1 MQKKVHRKLNKK
13 DLLVIVLTLYLFIM
27 AFYYCFN
34 LPIKS
39 IVIKGNTNT
48 LDEEIIKL
56 GNINSY
62 NKILG
67 LNTKK
72 VKNDI
77 MENKAITS
85 VKIKKQL
92 NGTLLI
98 NVKEQNILFYNLL
111 NKVYVYENGKTS
123 ENVSNKLGIPTLI
136 NYTPSDI
143 YDNLIKKLNN
153 INIDI
158 LKKVSEIEYSPDIKN
173 EKVIDKNRFL
183 LRMNDGNYVYINLA
197 NMDNLNKYEE
207 IYATLDEKQKGILN
221 LDSTSKGVVFQPFD
235 LIKEKEEKKEA
246 ASVKEED
253 AVPTDLTEEQKY
265 NFSYFATV
273 AGLSQQ
279 IASALYMVMKKMK
292 STDQTS
298 RVGNLIILGAE
309 GSGKSTLG
317 IRFAKTISEEK
328 GEESVKIAK
337 IYAEDFNKKDI
348 PSTVA
353 KIAGG
358 TLIIEEAGDLDDAVV
373 EQLSKAMEFRTDA
386 LLVVLEDE
394 KKYLKELFEKH
405 PDFAE
410 KFTSEIV
417 IPVFTNDELV
427 EFGRTYAYEE
437 DYTID
442 EEAIPTLYDRISE
455 LQEAGRPVTVIDVKE
470 IVDEA
475 IRQSEKIGFR
485 KLSMVLSKKRYDA
498 DDRVIL
504 YEKDFR

>member
-13 DLLVIVLTLYLFIM
+13 ALLVIVLTLYLFIM

-98 NVKEQNILFYNLL
+98 DVKEQNILFYNLL

-123 ENVSNKLGIPTLI
+123 ENVNNKLGIPTLI

-183 LRMNDGNYVYINLA
+183 LRMNDGNYIYINLA

-235 LIKEKEEKKEA
+235 LIKEKEEKKDE
-246 ASVKEED
+246 
-253 AVPTDLTEEQKY
+253 
-265 NFSYFATV
+265 
-273 AGLSQQ
+273 
-279 IASALYMVMKKMK
+279 
-292 STDQTS
+292 
-298 RVGNLIILGAE
+298 
-309 GSGKSTLG
+309 
-317 IRFAKTISEEK
+317 
-328 GEESVKIAK
+328 
-337 IYAEDFNKKDI
+337 
-348 PSTVA
+348 
-353 KIAGG
+353 
-358 TLIIEEAGDLDDAVV
+358 
-373 EQLSKAMEFRTDA
+373 LSK
-386 LLVVLEDE
+386 
-394 KKYLKELFEKH
+394 
-405 PDFAE
+405 
-410 KFTSEIV
+410 
-417 IPVFTNDELV
+417 
-427 EFGRTYAYEE
+427 
-437 DYTID
+437 
-442 EEAIPTLYDRISE
+442 
-455 LQEAGRPVTVIDVKE
+455 
-470 IVDEA
+470 
-475 IRQSEKIGFR
+475 
-485 KLSMVLSKKRYDA
+485 
-498 DDRVIL
+498 
-504 YEKDFR
+504 

>member
-13 DLLVIVLTLYLFIM
+13 ALLVIVLTLYLFIM

-111 NKVYVYENGKTS
+111 NKV
-123 ENVSNKLGIPTLI
+123 
-136 NYTPSDI
+136 
-143 YDNLIKKLNN
+143 
-153 INIDI
+153 
-158 LKKVSEIEYSPDIKN
+158 SEIEYSPDIKN

-183 LRMNDGNYVYINLA
+183 LRMNDGNYIYINLA

-235 LIKEKEEKKEA
+235 LIKEKEEKKDE
-246 ASVKEED
+246 
-253 AVPTDLTEEQKY
+253 
-265 NFSYFATV
+265 
-273 AGLSQQ
+273 
-279 IASALYMVMKKMK
+279 
-292 STDQTS
+292 
-298 RVGNLIILGAE
+298 
-309 GSGKSTLG
+309 
-317 IRFAKTISEEK
+317 
-328 GEESVKIAK
+328 
-337 IYAEDFNKKDI
+337 
-348 PSTVA
+348 
-353 KIAGG
+353 
-358 TLIIEEAGDLDDAVV
+358 
-373 EQLSKAMEFRTDA
+373 LSK
-386 LLVVLEDE
+386 
-394 KKYLKELFEKH
+394 
-405 PDFAE
+405 
-410 KFTSEIV
+410 
-417 IPVFTNDELV
+417 
-427 EFGRTYAYEE
+427 
-437 DYTID
+437 
-442 EEAIPTLYDRISE
+442 
-455 LQEAGRPVTVIDVKE
+455 
-470 IVDEA
+470 
-475 IRQSEKIGFR
+475 
-485 KLSMVLSKKRYDA
+485 
-498 DDRVIL
+498 
-504 YEKDFR
+504 

>member
-13 DLLVIVLTLYLFIM
+13 ALLVIVLTLYLFIM

-98 NVKEQNILFYNLL
+98 DVKEQNILFYNLL

-123 ENVSNKLGIPTLI
+123 ESVRNKLGIPTLI

-207 IYATLDEKQKGILN
+207 IYATLDENQKGILN

-235 LIKEKEEKKEA
+235 LIKEKEE
-246 ASVKEED
+246 
-253 AVPTDLTEEQKY
+253 
-265 NFSYFATV
+265 
-273 AGLSQQ
+273 
-279 IASALYMVMKKMK
+279 
-292 STDQTS
+292 
-298 RVGNLIILGAE
+298 
-309 GSGKSTLG
+309 
-317 IRFAKTISEEK
+317 
-328 GEESVKIAK
+328 
-337 IYAEDFNKKDI
+337 NK
-348 PSTVA
+348 
-353 KIAGG
+353 
-358 TLIIEEAGDLDDAVV
+358 
-373 EQLSKAMEFRTDA
+373 
-386 LLVVLEDE
+386 
-394 KKYLKELFEKH
+394 
-405 PDFAE
+405 
-410 KFTSEIV
+410 
-417 IPVFTNDELV
+417 DEL
-427 EFGRTYAYEE
+427 
-437 DYTID
+437 
-442 EEAIPTLYDRISE
+442 SE
-455 LQEAGRPVTVIDVKE
+455 
-470 IVDEA
+470 
-475 IRQSEKIGFR
+475 
-485 KLSMVLSKKRYDA
+485 
-498 DDRVIL
+498 
-504 YEKDFR
+504 

>member
-13 DLLVIVLTLYLFIM
+13 ALLVIVLTLYLFIM

-56 GNINSY
+56 GSINSY

-98 NVKEQNILFYNLL
+98 DVKEQNILFYNLL

-123 ENVSNKLGIPTLI
+123 ENVSNNLGIPTIL

-183 LRMNDGNYVYINLA
+183 LRMNDGNYIYINLA

-235 LIKEKEEKKEA
+235 LIKEKEEKKDE
-246 ASVKEED
+246 
-253 AVPTDLTEEQKY
+253 
-265 NFSYFATV
+265 
-273 AGLSQQ
+273 
-279 IASALYMVMKKMK
+279 
-292 STDQTS
+292 
-298 RVGNLIILGAE
+298 
-309 GSGKSTLG
+309 
-317 IRFAKTISEEK
+317 
-328 GEESVKIAK
+328 
-337 IYAEDFNKKDI
+337 
-348 PSTVA
+348 
-353 KIAGG
+353 
-358 TLIIEEAGDLDDAVV
+358 
-373 EQLSKAMEFRTDA
+373 LSK
-386 LLVVLEDE
+386 
-394 KKYLKELFEKH
+394 
-405 PDFAE
+405 
-410 KFTSEIV
+410 
-417 IPVFTNDELV
+417 
-427 EFGRTYAYEE
+427 
-437 DYTID
+437 
-442 EEAIPTLYDRISE
+442 
-455 LQEAGRPVTVIDVKE
+455 
-470 IVDEA
+470 
-475 IRQSEKIGFR
+475 
-485 KLSMVLSKKRYDA
+485 
-498 DDRVIL
+498 
-504 YEKDFR
+504 

>member
-13 DLLVIVLTLYLFIM
+13 ALLVIVLTLYLFIM

-67 LNTKK
+67 LNIKK

-98 NVKEQNILFYNLL
+98 DVKEQNILFYNLL
-111 NKVYVYENGKTS
+111 NKVYVYENGKNS

-183 LRMNDGNYVYINLA
+183 LRMNDGNYIYINLA

-235 LIKEKEEKKEA
+235 LIKEKEEKKDE
-246 ASVKEED
+246 
-253 AVPTDLTEEQKY
+253 
-265 NFSYFATV
+265 
-273 AGLSQQ
+273 
-279 IASALYMVMKKMK
+279 
-292 STDQTS
+292 
-298 RVGNLIILGAE
+298 
-309 GSGKSTLG
+309 
-317 IRFAKTISEEK
+317 
-328 GEESVKIAK
+328 
-337 IYAEDFNKKDI
+337 
-348 PSTVA
+348 
-353 KIAGG
+353 
-358 TLIIEEAGDLDDAVV
+358 
-373 EQLSKAMEFRTDA
+373 LSK
-386 LLVVLEDE
+386 
-394 KKYLKELFEKH
+394 
-405 PDFAE
+405 
-410 KFTSEIV
+410 
-417 IPVFTNDELV
+417 
-427 EFGRTYAYEE
+427 
-437 DYTID
+437 
-442 EEAIPTLYDRISE
+442 
-455 LQEAGRPVTVIDVKE
+455 
-470 IVDEA
+470 
-475 IRQSEKIGFR
+475 
-485 KLSMVLSKKRYDA
+485 
-498 DDRVIL
+498 
-504 YEKDFR
+504 

>member
-13 DLLVIVLTLYLFIM
+13 ALLVIVLTLYLFIM

-48 LDEEIIKL
+48 LDKEIIKL

-98 NVKEQNILFYNLL
+98 NVEEQNILFYNLL

-123 ENVSNKLGIPTLI
+123 ESVRNKLGIPTLI

-207 IYATLDEKQKGILN
+207 IYATLDENQKGILN

-235 LIKEKEEKKEA
+235 LIKEKEE
-246 ASVKEED
+246 
-253 AVPTDLTEEQKY
+253 
-265 NFSYFATV
+265 
-273 AGLSQQ
+273 
-279 IASALYMVMKKMK
+279 
-292 STDQTS
+292 
-298 RVGNLIILGAE
+298 
-309 GSGKSTLG
+309 
-317 IRFAKTISEEK
+317 
-328 GEESVKIAK
+328 
-337 IYAEDFNKKDI
+337 NK
-348 PSTVA
+348 
-353 KIAGG
+353 
-358 TLIIEEAGDLDDAVV
+358 
-373 EQLSKAMEFRTDA
+373 
-386 LLVVLEDE
+386 
-394 KKYLKELFEKH
+394 
-405 PDFAE
+405 
-410 KFTSEIV
+410 
-417 IPVFTNDELV
+417 DEL
-427 EFGRTYAYEE
+427 
-437 DYTID
+437 
-442 EEAIPTLYDRISE
+442 SE
-455 LQEAGRPVTVIDVKE
+455 
-470 IVDEA
+470 
-475 IRQSEKIGFR
+475 
-485 KLSMVLSKKRYDA
+485 
-498 DDRVIL
+498 
-504 YEKDFR
+504 

>member
-13 DLLVIVLTLYLFIM
+13 ALLVIVLTLYLFIM

-56 GNINSY
+56 GSINSY

-98 NVKEQNILFYNLL
+98 DVKEQNILFYNLL
-111 NKVYVYENGKTS
+111 NKVYVYENGKPS

-183 LRMNDGNYVYINLA
+183 LRMNDGNYIYINLA

-235 LIKEKEEKKEA
+235 LIKEKEEKKDE
-246 ASVKEED
+246 
-253 AVPTDLTEEQKY
+253 
-265 NFSYFATV
+265 
-273 AGLSQQ
+273 
-279 IASALYMVMKKMK
+279 
-292 STDQTS
+292 
-298 RVGNLIILGAE
+298 
-309 GSGKSTLG
+309 
-317 IRFAKTISEEK
+317 
-328 GEESVKIAK
+328 
-337 IYAEDFNKKDI
+337 
-348 PSTVA
+348 
-353 KIAGG
+353 
-358 TLIIEEAGDLDDAVV
+358 
-373 EQLSKAMEFRTDA
+373 LSK
-386 LLVVLEDE
+386 
-394 KKYLKELFEKH
+394 
-405 PDFAE
+405 
-410 KFTSEIV
+410 
-417 IPVFTNDELV
+417 
-427 EFGRTYAYEE
+427 
-437 DYTID
+437 
-442 EEAIPTLYDRISE
+442 
-455 LQEAGRPVTVIDVKE
+455 
-470 IVDEA
+470 
-475 IRQSEKIGFR
+475 
-485 KLSMVLSKKRYDA
+485 
-498 DDRVIL
+498 
-504 YEKDFR
+504 

>member
-13 DLLVIVLTLYLFIM
+13 ALLVIILTLYLFIM

-111 NKVYVYENGKTS
+111 NKVYVYENGKIS

-183 LRMNDGNYVYINLA
+183 LRMNDGNYIYINLA
-197 NMDNLNKYEE
+197 NMNNLNKYEE

-235 LIKEKEEKKEA
+235 LIKEKEEKKDE
-246 ASVKEED
+246 
-253 AVPTDLTEEQKY
+253 
-265 NFSYFATV
+265 
-273 AGLSQQ
+273 
-279 IASALYMVMKKMK
+279 
-292 STDQTS
+292 
-298 RVGNLIILGAE
+298 
-309 GSGKSTLG
+309 
-317 IRFAKTISEEK
+317 
-328 GEESVKIAK
+328 
-337 IYAEDFNKKDI
+337 
-348 PSTVA
+348 
-353 KIAGG
+353 
-358 TLIIEEAGDLDDAVV
+358 
-373 EQLSKAMEFRTDA
+373 LSK
-386 LLVVLEDE
+386 
-394 KKYLKELFEKH
+394 
-405 PDFAE
+405 
-410 KFTSEIV
+410 
-417 IPVFTNDELV
+417 
-427 EFGRTYAYEE
+427 
-437 DYTID
+437 
-442 EEAIPTLYDRISE
+442 
-455 LQEAGRPVTVIDVKE
+455 
-470 IVDEA
+470 
-475 IRQSEKIGFR
+475 
-485 KLSMVLSKKRYDA
+485 
-498 DDRVIL
+498 
-504 YEKDFR
+504 

>member
-13 DLLVIVLTLYLFIM
+13 ALLVIVLTLYLFIM

-111 NKVYVYENGKTS
+111 NKVYVYENGKIS

-183 LRMNDGNYVYINLA
+183 LRMNDGNYIYINLA
-197 NMDNLNKYEE
+197 NMNNLNKYEE

-235 LIKEKEEKKEA
+235 LIKEKEEKKDE
-246 ASVKEED
+246 
-253 AVPTDLTEEQKY
+253 
-265 NFSYFATV
+265 
-273 AGLSQQ
+273 
-279 IASALYMVMKKMK
+279 
-292 STDQTS
+292 
-298 RVGNLIILGAE
+298 
-309 GSGKSTLG
+309 
-317 IRFAKTISEEK
+317 
-328 GEESVKIAK
+328 
-337 IYAEDFNKKDI
+337 
-348 PSTVA
+348 
-353 KIAGG
+353 
-358 TLIIEEAGDLDDAVV
+358 
-373 EQLSKAMEFRTDA
+373 LSK
-386 LLVVLEDE
+386 
-394 KKYLKELFEKH
+394 
-405 PDFAE
+405 
-410 KFTSEIV
+410 
-417 IPVFTNDELV
+417 
-427 EFGRTYAYEE
+427 
-437 DYTID
+437 
-442 EEAIPTLYDRISE
+442 
-455 LQEAGRPVTVIDVKE
+455 
-470 IVDEA
+470 
-475 IRQSEKIGFR
+475 
-485 KLSMVLSKKRYDA
+485 
-498 DDRVIL
+498 
-504 YEKDFR
+504 

>member
-13 DLLVIVLTLYLFIM
+13 ALLVIVLTLYLFIM

-98 NVKEQNILFYNLL
+98 DVKEQNILFYNLL
-111 NKVYVYENGKTS
+111 NKVYVYENDKTS

-183 LRMNDGNYVYINLA
+183 LRMNDGNYIYINLA

-235 LIKEKEEKKEA
+235 LIKEKEEKKDE
-246 ASVKEED
+246 
-253 AVPTDLTEEQKY
+253 
-265 NFSYFATV
+265 
-273 AGLSQQ
+273 
-279 IASALYMVMKKMK
+279 
-292 STDQTS
+292 
-298 RVGNLIILGAE
+298 
-309 GSGKSTLG
+309 
-317 IRFAKTISEEK
+317 
-328 GEESVKIAK
+328 
-337 IYAEDFNKKDI
+337 
-348 PSTVA
+348 
-353 KIAGG
+353 
-358 TLIIEEAGDLDDAVV
+358 
-373 EQLSKAMEFRTDA
+373 LSK
-386 LLVVLEDE
+386 
-394 KKYLKELFEKH
+394 
-405 PDFAE
+405 
-410 KFTSEIV
+410 
-417 IPVFTNDELV
+417 
-427 EFGRTYAYEE
+427 
-437 DYTID
+437 
-442 EEAIPTLYDRISE
+442 
-455 LQEAGRPVTVIDVKE
+455 
-470 IVDEA
+470 
-475 IRQSEKIGFR
+475 
-485 KLSMVLSKKRYDA
+485 
-498 DDRVIL
+498 
-504 YEKDFR
+504 

>member
-13 DLLVIVLTLYLFIM
+13 ALLVIVLTLYLFIM

-98 NVKEQNILFYNLL
+98 DVKEQNILFYNLL
-111 NKVYVYENGKTS
+111 NKVYVYENCKTS

-183 LRMNDGNYVYINLA
+183 LRMNDGNYIYINLA

-235 LIKEKEEKKEA
+235 LIKEKEEKKDE
-246 ASVKEED
+246 
-253 AVPTDLTEEQKY
+253 
-265 NFSYFATV
+265 
-273 AGLSQQ
+273 
-279 IASALYMVMKKMK
+279 
-292 STDQTS
+292 
-298 RVGNLIILGAE
+298 
-309 GSGKSTLG
+309 
-317 IRFAKTISEEK
+317 
-328 GEESVKIAK
+328 
-337 IYAEDFNKKDI
+337 
-348 PSTVA
+348 
-353 KIAGG
+353 
-358 TLIIEEAGDLDDAVV
+358 
-373 EQLSKAMEFRTDA
+373 LSK
-386 LLVVLEDE
+386 
-394 KKYLKELFEKH
+394 
-405 PDFAE
+405 
-410 KFTSEIV
+410 
-417 IPVFTNDELV
+417 
-427 EFGRTYAYEE
+427 
-437 DYTID
+437 
-442 EEAIPTLYDRISE
+442 
-455 LQEAGRPVTVIDVKE
+455 
-470 IVDEA
+470 
-475 IRQSEKIGFR
+475 
-485 KLSMVLSKKRYDA
+485 
-498 DDRVIL
+498 
-504 YEKDFR
+504 

>member
-13 DLLVIVLTLYLFIM
+13 ALLVIVLTLYLFIM

-98 NVKEQNILFYNLL
+98 DVKEQNILFYNLL

-123 ENVSNKLGIPTLI
+123 KNVSNKLGIPTLI

-183 LRMNDGNYVYINLA
+183 LRMNDGNYIYINLA

-235 LIKEKEEKKEA
+235 LIKEKEEKKDE
-246 ASVKEED
+246 
-253 AVPTDLTEEQKY
+253 
-265 NFSYFATV
+265 
-273 AGLSQQ
+273 
-279 IASALYMVMKKMK
+279 
-292 STDQTS
+292 
-298 RVGNLIILGAE
+298 
-309 GSGKSTLG
+309 
-317 IRFAKTISEEK
+317 
-328 GEESVKIAK
+328 
-337 IYAEDFNKKDI
+337 
-348 PSTVA
+348 
-353 KIAGG
+353 
-358 TLIIEEAGDLDDAVV
+358 
-373 EQLSKAMEFRTDA
+373 LSK
-386 LLVVLEDE
+386 
-394 KKYLKELFEKH
+394 
-405 PDFAE
+405 
-410 KFTSEIV
+410 
-417 IPVFTNDELV
+417 
-427 EFGRTYAYEE
+427 
-437 DYTID
+437 
-442 EEAIPTLYDRISE
+442 
-455 LQEAGRPVTVIDVKE
+455 
-470 IVDEA
+470 
-475 IRQSEKIGFR
+475 
-485 KLSMVLSKKRYDA
+485 
-498 DDRVIL
+498 
-504 YEKDFR
+504 

>member
-13 DLLVIVLTLYLFIM
+13 ALLVIVLTLYLFIM

-98 NVKEQNILFYNLL
+98 DVKEQSILFYNLL

-158 LKKVSEIEYSPDIKN
+158 LDKVNMFSSK
-173 EKVIDKNRFL
+173 
-183 LRMNDGNYVYINLA
+183 VYISQI
-197 NMDNLNKYEE
+197 DY
-207 IYATLDEKQKGILN
+207 
-221 LDSTSKGVVFQPFD
+221 
-235 LIKEKEEKKEA
+235 IK
-246 ASVKEED
+246 D
-253 AVPTDLTEEQKY
+253 
-265 NFSYFATV
+265 
-273 AGLSQQ
+273 
-279 IASALYMVMKKMK
+279 
-292 STDQTS
+292 
-298 RVGNLIILGAE
+298 
-309 GSGKSTLG
+309 
-317 IRFAKTISEEK
+317 
-328 GEESVKIAK
+328 
-337 IYAEDFNKKDI
+337 
-348 PSTVA
+348 
-353 KIAGG
+353 
-358 TLIIEEAGDLDDAVV
+358 
-373 EQLSKAMEFRTDA
+373 
-386 LLVVLEDE
+386 
-394 KKYLKELFEKH
+394 
-405 PDFAE
+405 
-410 KFTSEIV
+410 
-417 IPVFTNDELV
+417 
-427 EFGRTYAYEE
+427 
-437 DYTID
+437 
-442 EEAIPTLYDRISE
+442 
-455 LQEAGRPVTVIDVKE
+455 
-470 IVDEA
+470 
-475 IRQSEKIGFR
+475 
-485 KLSMVLSKKRYDA
+485 
-498 DDRVIL
+498 
-504 YEKDFR
+504 

>member
-13 DLLVIVLTLYLFIM
+13 ALLVIVLTLYLFIM

-98 NVKEQNILFYNLL
+98 DVKEQNILFYNLL
-111 NKVYVYENGKTS
+111 NKVYVYENGKNS

-183 LRMNDGNYVYINLA
+183 LRMNDGNYIYINLA

-235 LIKEKEEKKEA
+235 LIKEKEEKKDE
-246 ASVKEED
+246 
-253 AVPTDLTEEQKY
+253 
-265 NFSYFATV
+265 
-273 AGLSQQ
+273 
-279 IASALYMVMKKMK
+279 
-292 STDQTS
+292 
-298 RVGNLIILGAE
+298 
-309 GSGKSTLG
+309 
-317 IRFAKTISEEK
+317 
-328 GEESVKIAK
+328 
-337 IYAEDFNKKDI
+337 
-348 PSTVA
+348 
-353 KIAGG
+353 
-358 TLIIEEAGDLDDAVV
+358 
-373 EQLSKAMEFRTDA
+373 LSK
-386 LLVVLEDE
+386 
-394 KKYLKELFEKH
+394 
-405 PDFAE
+405 
-410 KFTSEIV
+410 
-417 IPVFTNDELV
+417 
-427 EFGRTYAYEE
+427 
-437 DYTID
+437 
-442 EEAIPTLYDRISE
+442 
-455 LQEAGRPVTVIDVKE
+455 
-470 IVDEA
+470 
-475 IRQSEKIGFR
+475 
-485 KLSMVLSKKRYDA
+485 
-498 DDRVIL
+498 
-504 YEKDFR
+504 

>member
-13 DLLVIVLTLYLFIM
+13 ALLVIVLTLYLFIM

-111 NKVYVYENGKTS
+111 YKVYVYGNGKTS

-183 LRMNDGNYVYINLA
+183 LRMNDGNYIYINLA

-207 IYATLDEKQKGILN
+207 IYATLNEKQKGILN

-235 LIKEKEEKKEA
+235 LIKEKEEKKDE
-246 ASVKEED
+246 
-253 AVPTDLTEEQKY
+253 
-265 NFSYFATV
+265 
-273 AGLSQQ
+273 
-279 IASALYMVMKKMK
+279 
-292 STDQTS
+292 
-298 RVGNLIILGAE
+298 
-309 GSGKSTLG
+309 
-317 IRFAKTISEEK
+317 
-328 GEESVKIAK
+328 
-337 IYAEDFNKKDI
+337 
-348 PSTVA
+348 
-353 KIAGG
+353 
-358 TLIIEEAGDLDDAVV
+358 
-373 EQLSKAMEFRTDA
+373 LSK
-386 LLVVLEDE
+386 
-394 KKYLKELFEKH
+394 
-405 PDFAE
+405 
-410 KFTSEIV
+410 
-417 IPVFTNDELV
+417 
-427 EFGRTYAYEE
+427 
-437 DYTID
+437 
-442 EEAIPTLYDRISE
+442 
-455 LQEAGRPVTVIDVKE
+455 
-470 IVDEA
+470 
-475 IRQSEKIGFR
+475 
-485 KLSMVLSKKRYDA
+485 
-498 DDRVIL
+498 
-504 YEKDFR
+504 